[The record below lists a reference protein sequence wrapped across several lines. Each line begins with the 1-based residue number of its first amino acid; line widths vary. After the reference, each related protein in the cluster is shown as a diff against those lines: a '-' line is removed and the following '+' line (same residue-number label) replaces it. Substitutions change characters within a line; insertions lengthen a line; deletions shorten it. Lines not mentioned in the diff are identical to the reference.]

1 MSSLN
6 KVDPTQ
12 TGRLVF
18 LWEISAKVTHCLLHV
33 SRTYSERFIFSLL
46 SSPFPVILLTPPLDK
61 IMFSPFFHGSELV
74 DSTVYSLFTSEAE
87 RALSVNDVHIFCAT
101 SSECWVQSVG
111 AGDMISVIKISWGP
125 PPRLWGRDWWNVS
138 RPTELK
144 TVRYWV
150 GKGRVGS
157 GPASLVET
165 GSSISIKKIQSA
177 SNNVNMNS
185 HSMFQR
191 ENKNCIDLEV
201 IVLLLAEDSKSF

>member
-1 MSSLN
+1 
-6 KVDPTQ
+6 
-12 TGRLVF
+12 
-18 LWEISAKVTHCLLHV
+18 
-33 SRTYSERFIFSLL
+33 
-46 SSPFPVILLTPPLDK
+46 
-61 IMFSPFFHGSELV
+61 
-74 DSTVYSLFTSEAE
+74 
-87 RALSVNDVHIFCAT
+87 
-101 SSECWVQSVG
+101 
-111 AGDMISVIKISWGP
+111 
-125 PPRLWGRDWWNVS
+125 
-138 RPTELK
+138 
-144 TVRYWV
+144 V